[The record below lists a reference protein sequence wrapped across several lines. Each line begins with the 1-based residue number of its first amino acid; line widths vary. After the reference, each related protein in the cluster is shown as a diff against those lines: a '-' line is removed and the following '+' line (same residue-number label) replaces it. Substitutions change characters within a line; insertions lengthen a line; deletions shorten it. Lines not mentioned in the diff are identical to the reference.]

1 MSQIVHSTSSNNHNN
16 IIRNS
21 ASIDLEWIPYTGE
34 YSHEKT
40 KLTAAAFSTNLG
52 TKIVLHISHFEKD
65 SANPEKQLILAILRY
80 LDTFHLTFGWYT
92 TGVAKYDLKT
102 GDYVEGKDSDF
113 FIVDKRCQLHNIP
126 SPILYSRSGGSTFL
140 HNRKHIDLYKV
151 YGKEIIQKGVFNDSY
166 RTLHLDEVSQVLLGL
181 GKYKEANNNNEVTTG
196 STAHLLS
203 VQEQIEYVKRD
214 AELVMMLASYNDCLV
229 LRIMEFIALHAEMDY
244 IIVCHTGVTKWY
256 ANIYNKMIE
265 RGECTLQCYD
275 HTIRKQEIAGGN
287 SIEPIKGFY
296 KSEPVDELDVKGMYP
311 TIAIAHN
318 ISFETVNCRCCKHN
332 PTAKILAEVMNEINE
347 GLAKKGLPGR
357 KETYWIC
364 RLRKGAFPTKLKT
377 LIMEREHY
385 QKILKQELAKPK
397 EQQNKELISYSEAR
411 QIALKLLANAG
422 YGAFAQK
429 ELHIMIIE
437 CQKS

>member
-1 MSQIVHSTSSNNHNN
+1 
-16 IIRNS
+16 
-21 ASIDLEWIPYTGE
+21 
-34 YSHEKT
+34 
-40 KLTAAAFSTNLG
+40 
-52 TKIVLHISHFEKD
+52 
-65 SANPEKQLILAILRY
+65 
-80 LDTFHLTFGWYT
+80 
-92 TGVAKYDLKT
+92 
-102 GDYVEGKDSDF
+102 
-113 FIVDKRCQLHNIP
+113 
-126 SPILYSRSGGSTFL
+126 
-140 HNRKHIDLYKV
+140 
-151 YGKEIIQKGVFNDSY
+151 
-166 RTLHLDEVSQVLLGL
+166 
-181 GKYKEANNNNEVTTG
+181 
-196 STAHLLS
+196 
-203 VQEQIEYVKRD
+203 
-214 AELVMMLASYNDCLV
+214 
-229 LRIMEFIALHAEMDY
+229 
-244 IIVCHTGVTKWY
+244 
-256 ANIYNKMIE
+256 
-265 RGECTLQCYD
+265 
-275 HTIRKQEIAGGN
+275 
-287 SIEPIKGFY
+287 
-296 KSEPVDELDVKGMYP
+296 MYP